1 VGWRFALLYQL
12 NHKFLMKR
20 SGLFMVILLLAAL
33 VVSPVQAQKKK
44 KEKGWVAIFDGKC
57 FDGWKPTTDSPSTF
71 TIEEGT
77 IKVAGPRAHLFY
89 DGAVGNHD
97 FKNFSFKADIKTMP
111 GANSGMFIHTTYQ
124 PDGWPGQGYE
134 IQVNQSHTDW
144 RKTGSVYSFQDVK
157 EVYAKDG
164 EWYTEEIEVQ
174 GKHVTVKVNGQ
185 VINDY
190 MEPETPKDPMKRL
203 SHGTVALQGH
213 DPKSVIYYKNV
224 MVRVLPD

>member
-1 VGWRFALLYQL
+1 MKYIGILALSFLFVGCA
-12 NHKFLMKR
+12 KD
-20 SGLFMVILLLAAL
+20 AAI
-33 VVSPVQAQKKK
+33 SQK
-44 KEKGWVAIFDGKC
+44 KEKGWVPIFNGKN
-57 FDGWKPTTDSPSTF
+57 FDGWKVTTDSPGTF
-71 TIEEGT
+71 TIEDGT
-77 IKVAGPRAHLFY
+77 IKVAGDRAHLFY
-89 DGAVGNHD
+89 EGPVGNHD
-97 FKNFSFKADIKTMP
+97 FKNFAFKADIKTMP
-111 GANSGMFIHTTYQ
+111 GANSGMFIHTAYQ
-124 PDGWPGQGYE
+124 PDGWPAKGYE

-174 GKHVTVKVNGQ
+174 GKHVTVKVNGK

-190 MEPETPKDPMKRL
+190 TEPAEPKDAQKRL

-224 MVRVLPD
+224 MVKVLPE

>member
-1 VGWRFALLYQL
+1 
-12 NHKFLMKR
+12 MKR
-20 SGLFMVILLLAAL
+20 SVFCMAILLLTAL

-44 KEKGWVAIFDGKC
+44 KEKGWVAIFDGKS
-57 FDGWKPTTDSPSTF
+57 FDGWKLTEESPSTF
-71 TIEEGT
+71 SIEDGT

-89 DGAVGNHD
+89 DGSVGNHD
-97 FKNFSFKADIKTMP
+97 FKNFAFKADIKTMP

-124 PDGWPGQGYE
+124 PKGWPEQGYE
-134 IQVNQSHTDW
+134 IQVNQTHTDW

-164 EWYTEEIEVQ
+164 EWYTEEIEVR
-174 GKHVTVKVNGQ
+174 GKRVTVKVNGQ

-190 MEPETPKDPMKRL
+190 TEADDHKEAKKRL
-203 SHGTVALQGH
+203 SRGTVALQGH

-224 MVRVLPD
+224 MIKVLPD

>member
-1 VGWRFALLYQL
+1 MKHLAFILVALLFVGCA
-12 NHKFLMKR
+12 KDTSM
-20 SGLFMVILLLAAL
+20 
-33 VVSPVQAQKKK
+33 AQK
-44 KEKGWVAIFDGKC
+44 KEKGWVSIFNGKN
-57 FDGWKPTTDSPSTF
+57 FDGWKLTTDSPGTF
-71 TIEEGT
+71 TIEDGT

-97 FKNFSFKADIKTMP
+97 FKNFAFKADIKTMP
-111 GANSGMFIHTTYQ
+111 GANSGMFIHTAYQ
-124 PDGWPGQGYE
+124 ADGWPSKGYE

-144 RKTGSVYSFQDVK
+144 RKTGSVYGVQDVK

-174 GKHVTVKVNGQ
+174 GKRVTVKVNGK

-190 MEPETPKDPMKRL
+190 TEPADPKDTQKRL
-203 SHGTVALQGH
+203 SQGTVALQGH

-224 MVRVLPD
+224 MVKVLPD

>member
-1 VGWRFALLYQL
+1 
-12 NHKFLMKR
+12 MKR

-44 KEKGWVAIFDGKC
+44 KEKGWVAIFDGKS
-57 FDGWKPTTDSPSTF
+57 FDGWKLTTDSPSTF

>member
-1 VGWRFALLYQL
+1 MKHLAFVVVALL
-12 NHKFLMKR
+12 
-20 SGLFMVILLLAAL
+20 FMGCAKD
-33 VVSPVQAQKKK
+33 SSMAQK
-44 KEKGWVAIFDGKC
+44 KEKGWVSIFNGKN
-57 FDGWKPTTDSPSTF
+57 FDGWKVTTDSPGTF
-71 TIEEGT
+71 TIEDGT

-97 FKNFSFKADIKTMP
+97 FKNFAFKADIKTMP

-124 PDGWPGQGYE
+124 ADGWPNKGYE

-174 GKHVTVKVNGQ
+174 GKRVTVKVNGK

-190 MEPETPKDPMKRL
+190 TEPAEPTDKLKRL
-203 SHGTVALQGH
+203 SRGTVALQGH
-213 DPKSVIYYKNV
+213 DPKSVIYYKNI
-224 MVRVLPD
+224 MIKVLPD